1 MNDQRGEAFSSG
13 TAASH
18 ETFER
23 ALAALNVYRGDA
35 VAIIDEAL
43 SADPDFVMGHV
54 LRAEVMITMWE
65 RSVLPEVRKGLDRLH
80 ALQVHSTDRERAHTQ
95 AVAQWAR
102 GDWDG
107 MRLGFERLL
116 AEHPRDLLALQVSH
130 LADFYHGDRDNLRA
144 RPERVMPDWSA
155 ADAGYGFLLGMQAF
169 GLEECGQYAQAED
182 AGRRA
187 LSLQPDDCWAHHAV
201 AHVLEMQA
209 RQAEGIAFMQSREAH
224 WSQDDNGFSF
234 HNWWHTALF
243 HLDLGRNAEVLALY
257 DRRIRP
263 EPVGVQLMM
272 LDATALLWR
281 LHLNGVDAGARWKAL
296 ADGYEQGD
304 EAGFYAFNDMHAM
317 AAYAATGRTRA
328 SAALL
333 EAAQASAAGDD
344 TNARMTR
351 EVGLPILK
359 AIDAFGRGH
368 YADAVNLLLPVR
380 YKAHAFGGS
389 HAQRDIVHR
398 TLIEAALRGG
408 DRAMARAL
416 TRERTAQ
423 KPHCAF
429 GWGLRQRAG
438 SCSPPGG
445 QARALPI

>member
-1 MNDQRGEAFSSG
+1 MIVDQRGDAFSSG

-18 ETFER
+18 AAYER

-35 VAIIDEAL
+35 AAIMDEAL

-54 LRAEVMITMWE
+54 LRAEVLITMWE
-65 RSVLPEVRKGLDRLH
+65 RSALPAVRECLRRLQ
-80 ALQVHSTDRERAHTQ
+80 ALHPRSTDRERAHTQ
-95 AVAQWAR
+95 AIAQWAA

-107 MRLGFERLL
+107 MRIRFERLL
-116 AEHPRDLLALQVSH
+116 ADHPRDLLALQVSH
-130 LADFYHGDRDNLRA
+130 LADFYHGDRDSLRA
-144 RPERVMPDWSA
+144 RPERVLPHWSA
-155 ADAGYGFLLGMQAF
+155 ADPGYGLVLGMHAF

-187 LSLQPDDCWAHHAV
+187 LDLQPEDCWAHHAV

-209 RQAEGIAFMQSREAH
+209 RQAEGVAFMQSREAH
-224 WSQDDNGFSF
+224 WAQADNGFAF

-243 HLDLGRNAEVLALY
+243 HLDLGRDADALALY
-257 DRRIRP
+257 DSRIRP
-263 EPVGVQLMM
+263 EPIGVQLMM

-281 LHLNGVDAGARWKAL
+281 MHLNGVDAGRRWDEL
-296 ADGYEQGD
+296 ADAYEGSD

-317 AAYAATGRTRA
+317 AAYAAAGRARA
-328 SAALL
+328 
-333 EAAQASAAGDD
+333 AAGLLQAVQAAAGGGD

-351 EVGLPILK
+351 EVGLPIVT
-359 AIDAFGRGH
+359 AIDAFGQGR
-368 YADAVNLLLPVR
+368 YADAVSLLLPVR

-389 HAQRDIVHR
+389 HAQRDLVHR

-408 DRAMARAL
+408 DMAMARAL
-416 TRERTAQ
+416 AHERTAQ

-429 GWGLRQRAG
+429 SWGLRQRA
-438 SCSPPGG
+438 
-445 QARALPI
+445 A

>member
-35 VAIIDEAL
+35 VAIIEEAL
-43 SADPDFVMGHV
+43 SADPDFVMGHI
-54 LRAEVMITMWE
+54 LRAEVLITMWE
-65 RSVLPEVRKGLDRLH
+65 RSVLPKVFESLERLH
-80 ALQVHSTDRERAHTQ
+80 ALHANSTDRERAHAQ
-95 AVAQWAR
+95 AIARWAR

-107 MRLGFERLL
+107 MRLSFERLL

-130 LADFYHGDRDNLRA
+130 LADFYHGDRDSLRA
-144 RPERVMPDWSA
+144 RPERVLPEWSA
-155 ADAGYGFLLGMQAF
+155 ADGGYGLLLGMQAF

-182 AGRRA
+182 TGRRA
-187 LSLQPDDCWAHHAV
+187 LALQPDDCWAHHAV

-224 WSQDDNGFSF
+224 WAQDDNGFSF

-243 HLDLGRNAEVLALY
+243 HLDLGRNADALALY

-263 EPVGVQLMM
+263 EPAGVQLMM

-281 LHLNGVDAGARWKAL
+281 LHLNGVDVGTRWKAL
-296 ADGYEQGD
+296 ADSYEQSD

-317 AAYAATGRTRA
+317 AAYTATGRARA
-328 SAALL
+328 AAELL
-333 EAAQASAAGDD
+333 EAAQASAAGND
-344 TNARMTR
+344 TNSRMTR
-351 EVGLPILK
+351 EVGLPILS
-359 AIDAFGRGH
+359 AIGAFGRGD
-368 YADAVNLLLPVR
+368 YADTVSLLLPVR

-398 TLIEAALRGG
+398 TLIEATLRGG

-429 GWGLRQRAG
+429 SWGLRQRVA
-438 SCSPPGG
+438 
-445 QARALPI
+445 

>member
-18 ETFER
+18 EIFER

-65 RSVLPEVRKGLDRLH
+65 RSVLPEVRKTLDRLH
-80 ALQVHSTDRERAHTQ
+80 ALHARSTDRERAHMQ
-95 AVAQWAR
+95 AIAQWAR

-107 MRLGFERLL
+107 MRLAFERLL
-116 AEHPRDLLALQVSH
+116 ADHPRDLLALQVSH
-130 LADFYHGDRDNLRA
+130 LADFFHGDRDSLRA

-155 ADAGYGFLLGMQAF
+155 ADPGYGFLLGMQAF

-182 AGRRA
+182 TGRHA

-209 RQAEGIAFMQSREAH
+209 RQAEGVAFMQSREAH
-224 WSQDDNGFSF
+224 WAQDDNGFSF

-243 HLDLGRNAEVLALY
+243 HLDQGRNADALALY

-281 LHLNGVDAGARWKAL
+281 LHLNGVETGARWSAL
-296 ADGYEQGD
+296 ADCYEQGD

-317 AAYAATGRTRA
+317 AAYAATGRDRA
-328 SAALL
+328 SAELL
-333 EAAQASAAGDD
+333 QAAQASAAGDG

-351 EVGLPILK
+351 DVGLPILQ
-359 AIDAFGRGH
+359 AIDAFGRGQ
-368 YADAVNLLLPVR
+368 YAVAVNLLLPVR

-398 TLIEAALRGG
+398 TLIEAALRSG

-429 GWGLRQRAG
+429 SWGLRQRA
-438 SCSPPGG
+438 
-445 QARALPI
+445 A